1 MKWLKTKG
9 EIAMEGNVIKLSL
22 GNGWKTTVPMDPS
35 PFFVRKKD
43 SSHCLNSVYA
53 FYLDYVIL

>member
-1 MKWLKTKG
+1 MVNNQSET
-9 EIAMEGNVIKLSL
+9 ARDGNVIKLSL
-22 GNGWKTTVPMDPS
+22 GNGWETTVPMDPS